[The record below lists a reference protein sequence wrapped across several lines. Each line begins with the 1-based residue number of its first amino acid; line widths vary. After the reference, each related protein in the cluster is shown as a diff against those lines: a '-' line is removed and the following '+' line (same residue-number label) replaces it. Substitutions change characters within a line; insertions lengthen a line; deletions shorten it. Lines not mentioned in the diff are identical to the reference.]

1 MNSVWLLVT
10 LTLIHLSDFGYSNTP
25 PPPPL
30 KMRMNVYH
38 SHLAAKMMKIAAS
51 ERFGQYI
58 RRLMLGRNVDY
69 FDQTLLQFLSN

>member
-1 MNSVWLLVT
+1 MNSVWLLVIS
-10 LTLIHLSDFGYSNTP
+10 TLIHLSDFGYSN

-38 SHLAAKMMKIAAS
+38 SHLADKMMKIETS

-58 RRLMLGRNVDY
+58 LQLMLGRNVDY